1 MWLAVMTRIL
11 PDGAEFEY
19 QYQKETAREI
29 YKLAKHLCS
38 TEEKAI
44 VGIYSDP
51 EFFIIFSPDYMM
63 IKGNGKLIM
72 WRVGH
77 VSNGVCVLKEGD

>member
-11 PDGAEFEY
+11 PDGTEFEY

-29 YKLAKHLCS
+29 YNLARHLCNA
-38 TEEKAI
+38 EEKAI

-51 EFFIIFSPDYMM
+51 EFVCFSPNYMM
-63 IKGNGKLIM
+63 IKGNKKLIM
-72 WRVGH
+72 WKVGN
-77 VSNGVCVLKEGD
+77 VSNGVCVLKEGG

>member
-1 MWLAVMTRIL
+1 MWLAVMERIL
-11 PDGAEFEY
+11 PDGTSFQY

-29 YKLAKHLCS
+29 YKLAKYLCS
-38 TEEKAI
+38 TEEKAV

-51 EFFIIFSPDYMM
+51 EFAIFSPDYMM
-63 IKGNGKLIM
+63 VKGNKKLIM

-77 VSNGVCVLKEGD
+77 ISNGALVLKEGD

>member
-11 PDGAEFEY
+11 PDGTVFEY
-19 QYQKETAREI
+19 HYQRETAREI
-29 YKLAKHLCS
+29 YKLAKHFCS
-38 TEEKAI
+38 TEEKAV

-63 IKGNGKLIM
+63 VKGNGKLIM

-77 VSNGVCVLKEGD
+77 ISQGVCVLKEGD

>member
-19 QYQKETAREI
+19 QYKKETAREI
-29 YKLAKHLCS
+29 YKLARHLCNA
-38 TEEKAI
+38 EEKAI

-51 EFFIIFSPDYMM
+51 EFVCFYPEYMM
-63 IKGNGKLIM
+63 IKGNGKLII
-72 WRVGH
+72 WKVGH
-77 VSNGVCVLKEGD
+77 VSNGVCVLKEGG

>member
-29 YKLAKHLCS
+29 YDLAKHLCS
-38 TEEKAI
+38 TEEKAG

-77 VSNGVCVLKEGD
+77 ISNGACVLKESD

>member
-29 YKLAKHLCS
+29 YKLARHLCS

-51 EFFIIFSPDYMM
+51 EFVCFFAGLHDD
-63 IKGNGKLIM
+63 KRQWKTD
-72 WRVGH
+72 H
-77 VSNGVCVLKEGD
+77 VESRARIQWCMRTERR